1 MLVKVN
7 NVYKVEKKV
16 NVTLLDID
24 DFGSLV
30 PIKDLD
36 LRITPDDNSI
46 TEILL
51 IPHMLPI
58 FTEGSDE
65 SNSMII
71 LANGITMDEIN
82 REKRKTIEKARV

>member
-7 NVYKVEKKV
+7 DVYKVEKKV

-36 LRITPDDNSI
+36 
-46 TEILL
+46 
-51 IPHMLPI
+51 
-58 FTEGSDE
+58 
-65 SNSMII
+65 
-71 LANGITMDEIN
+71 
-82 REKRKTIEKARV
+82 KRKAFSATVRSTFEF